1 MRKGRPRKR
10 PQDRKTKLLTVRVT
24 DHQRRAIRAAAKQA
38 GLSVSELV
46 VRSILGSNTAPR
58 SP

>member
-1 MRKGRPRKR
+1 
-10 PQDRKTKLLTVRVT
+10 LTVRVT